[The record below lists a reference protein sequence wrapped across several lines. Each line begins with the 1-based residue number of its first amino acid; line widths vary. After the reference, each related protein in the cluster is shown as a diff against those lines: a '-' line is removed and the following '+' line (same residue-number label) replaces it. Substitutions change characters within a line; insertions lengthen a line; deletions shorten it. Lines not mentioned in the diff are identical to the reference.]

1 MFAQVK
7 SILRLMGNGLA
18 SQDLGEMYPTA
29 SKIVEM
35 EKRSQN
41 YRLSGGQSRIVLIAS
56 TDPLGSAF
64 DFVVKLSKQT
74 RSLIEVLYIR
84 PVDGENSTLSSLL
97 GRLGE
102 LACDFQITFLTG
114 NLLEVISDYNSQ
126 RQDVLALICSASE
139 VFTEEL
145 RSAQQIV
152 DPTMSISHPRILFV
166 GDSMMA

>member
-1 MFAQVK
+1 MFAHIKTV
-7 SILRLMGNGLA
+7 LRLMGDGLA
-18 SQDLGEMYPTA
+18 NQDLGEMYPTA
-29 SKIVEM
+29 SKIVQM

-56 TDPLGSAF
+56 TDPLGPAF

-84 PVDGENSTLSSLL
+84 PVDGAKSTLSILL
-97 GRLGE
+97 GRLVD

-114 NLLEVISDYNSQ
+114 NLLQVISDYNSQ
-126 RQDVLALICSASE
+126 RQDVLALVCSASE

-145 RSAQQIV
+145 RSAPQIV
-152 DPTMSISHPRILFV
+152 GPAMGIDRPMVLFV